1 MAHPQ
6 KPERRTYSQD
16 RFDILIKKKRN
27 GQASFK
33 DLTELDEIINRDLTI
48 RTQVLKE
55 MELESEDFSD
65 NQQDSHE
72 MFPAT
77 ERISL
82 MDQLKSWVKR
92 LFFTKVGYIL
102 ANT

>member
-33 DLTELDEIINRDLTI
+33 DLTELDEIINSDLTI
-48 RTQVLKE
+48 RAKVLEE
-55 MELESEDFSD
+55 MKLESEDFSD
-65 NQQDSHE
+65 NQPESQEKFHAAKKINLIE
-72 MFPAT
+72 LF
-77 ERISL
+77 
-82 MDQLKSWVKR
+82 KSWTKR
-92 LFFTKVGYIL
+92 LFFIKAGYIL
-102 ANT
+102 TNT